1 MPKFK
6 NCVYVV
12 ALLNFETKFGIQLA
26 LSLTVLYVTHTHSLS
41 FRLGIFCGT
50 VVDPPLLTIF

>member
-12 ALLNFETKFGIQLA
+12 ALFDFETKFGFQLA
-26 LSLTVLYVTHTHSLS
+26 LSLTVLYVTLV
-41 FRLGIFCGT
+41 I
-50 VVDPPLLTIF
+50 P